1 MIQSGKCDSSKM
13 NIKKLSNS
21 IVIFAINRL
30 IEISGI
36 VISILGLL
44 LLIALLSYS
53 PSDPNF
59 IFPENTEIKNLLGF
73 KGSYTSDLLFQSI
86 GLIAYLI
93 PLTFIISGIS
103 IFKIKKIF
111 LILENSFYIILY
123 SIVGSIFFSYFYK
136 NAFNLYINGN
146 GGFVG
151 NYLYEIFLNNFI
163 ISYDYILY
171 YLLRYLKCFKG
182 ID

>member
-123 SIVGSIFFSYFYK
+123 SIVGSIFFS
-136 NAFNLYINGN
+136 
-146 GGFVG
+146 
-151 NYLYEIFLNNFI
+151 
-163 ISYDYILY
+163 
-171 YLLRYLKCFKG
+171 
-182 ID
+182 